1 MKTENR
7 FELAEESITKLENRS
22 IMIVQSE
29 EQKGKRMRKNE
40 ESLRYKWDNLRH
52 TNIFIRRIPEEK

>member
-40 ESLRYKWDNLRH
+40 ESLRYTWDNLRH
-52 TNIFIRRIPEEK
+52 TNICIRRIPEEK